1 MRNYLTYD
9 GEDSRDF
16 GVYISGSGAFNA
28 PEKAYELVSIP
39 GRNGDLILSQNRYQ
53 NIEVTY
59 PAFIHKDFK
68 TNLED
73 FRSML
78 LAKSGYQKLVDTYN
92 PDEFRAATF
101 GDGIEVSP
109 VSKLNAGEFDI
120 TFNCKP
126 QRFLASGELA
136 LEISNGDIVTNPTR
150 FPARPTIFVRGY
162 GRIRIGETLVTIA
175 NMFDSVVIDSEILDC
190 YAASGNPLVNSAI
203 VGVAVLGTSE
213 YTANANGAVTFSGGD
228 FPLLPPGDTR
238 ITYTTGTIAGVTL
251 TPRWWRL

>member
-109 VSKLNAGEFDI
+109 VSKLNAGEVDI
-120 TFNCKP
+120 TF
-126 QRFLASGELA
+126 
-136 LEISNGDIVTNPTR
+136 T
-150 FPARPTIFVRGY
+150 
-162 GRIRIGETLVTIA
+162 
-175 NMFDSVVIDSEILDC
+175 
-190 YAASGNPLVNSAI
+190 
-203 VGVAVLGTSE
+203 
-213 YTANANGAVTFSGGD
+213 
-228 FPLLPPGDTR
+228 
-238 ITYTTGTIAGVTL
+238 
-251 TPRWWRL
+251 